1 MSELTPVDAPEVS
14 LNVEM
19 LTKAIELNLSKNS
32 LEEVAQEVARAGALM
47 PQTLT
52 DDEVDYLLNRKWE
65 REEFKIAL
73 MLLSRGE
80 RLP

>member
-1 MSELTPVDAPEVS
+1 MSDLTPTDAPEVS
-14 LNVEM
+14 MNVRM
-19 LTKAIELNLSKNS
+19 LTQAIELNLSKNS

-52 DDEVDYLLNRKWE
+52 DDEVDYLLSREWE